1 MKSLSMLFYDSP
13 PGRILIVENGSA
25 ITGLCF
31 ADTDKADSPKAVL
44 KETTLLKKTAVQLGE
59 YFAGKRKSFDL
70 PLLLEGTP
78 FQLQVWKALQDIP
91 YGQTRSY
98 RQIAGAIGNEK
109 ACRAVGMA
117 NSKNPISIIVPC
129 HRVIGAGG
137 KLVGY
142 GGGLERK
149 AYLLNLEKKHIQTR

>member
-1 MKSLSMLFYDSP
+1 MESLSMLFYDSP